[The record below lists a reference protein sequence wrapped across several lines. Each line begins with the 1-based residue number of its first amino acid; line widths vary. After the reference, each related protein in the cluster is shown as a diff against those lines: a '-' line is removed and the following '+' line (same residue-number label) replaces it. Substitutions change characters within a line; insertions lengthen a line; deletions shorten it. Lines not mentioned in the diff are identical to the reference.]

1 MQLSCLSIRL
11 AANLT
16 VFLVCCFWCLAASIY
31 PHSTERSKMI
41 TLEVAC
47 PGLKGPAEARDS
59 GPRFTPG
66 CELALQYDSR
76 EYNRN
81 IP

>member
-1 MQLSCLSIRL
+1 M
-11 AANLT
+11 
-16 VFLVCCFWCLAASIY
+16 
-31 PHSTERSKMI
+31 K
-41 TLEVAC
+41 VAC

-76 EYNRN
+76 EHNRN
-81 IP
+81 RTNRYNTKYIQSIYENSIHD